1 MSTSEVKMITTLQN
15 EVKNLSE
22 KNNQLKKELEHCI
35 GNSLSLLE
43 IYLNK
48 IMEKKIK
55 NKFIKIYND
64 LDIKNKTTRELYNF
78 ILVIKDEIYNR
89 DLKLNK

>member
-1 MSTSEVKMITTLQN
+1 MKR
-15 EVKNLSE
+15 
-22 KNNQLKKELEHCI
+22 
-35 GNSLSLLE
+35 
-43 IYLNK
+43 
-48 IMEKKIK
+48 KIK

-78 ILVIKDEIYNR
+78 ILVIKDEIYHR